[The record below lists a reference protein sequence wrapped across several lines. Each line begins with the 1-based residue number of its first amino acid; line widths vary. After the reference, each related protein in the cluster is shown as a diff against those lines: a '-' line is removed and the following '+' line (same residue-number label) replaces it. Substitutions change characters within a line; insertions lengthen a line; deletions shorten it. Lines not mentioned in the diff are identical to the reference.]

1 MFVARFNSPIGD
13 QELTIHFTIC
23 YILIIQSTTLKLSLY
38 KGYVWD
44 FPGGPAVMNLTAN
57 TEDTSSILGLGRFQ
71 IPWSHL
77 STWAATREATAI
89 RSLHTTT
96 RERLLAATKILCS
109 QKQNE

>member
-71 IPWSHL
+71 IPQGSL
-77 STWAATREATAI
+77 SQCKDTITA
-89 RSLHTTT
+89 LHSTTT
-96 RERLLAATKILCS
+96 EAYMLQSL
-109 QKQNE
+109 